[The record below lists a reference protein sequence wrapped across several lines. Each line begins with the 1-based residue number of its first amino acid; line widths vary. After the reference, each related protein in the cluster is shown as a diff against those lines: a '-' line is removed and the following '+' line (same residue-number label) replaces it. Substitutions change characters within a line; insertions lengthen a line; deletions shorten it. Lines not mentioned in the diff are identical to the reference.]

1 MTLPLL
7 SRPALDDLGG
17 VIGPEKLARLL
28 ERFTATLRGAFAAG
42 GDPAPAD
49 CAREAHT
56 LISMSGML
64 GCERLS
70 GACRALEA
78 QAKAGAD
85 LAPSLAD
92 IRALRDETVAALE
105 DLAASSGTGV
115 PPDEAETGSAQQ
127 SAP

>member
-17 VIGPEKLARLL
+17 VIGPEKLQRLL
-28 ERFTATLRGAFAAG
+28 ERFTASLRGAFAG
-42 GDPAPAD
+42 GDRAPVD
-49 CAREAHT
+49 HAREAHT

-78 QAKAGAD
+78 QAKAGTD
-85 LAPSLAD
+85 LAASLAD
-92 IRALRDETVAALE
+92 IRVLRDETVAALE
-105 DLAASSGTGV
+105 GLTASSRAGV
-115 PPDEAETGSAQQ
+115 PPGEADGSAQQ

>member
-7 SRPALDDLGG
+7 SRPALDDLGE
-17 VIGPEKLARLL
+17 VIGPEKLQRLL
-28 ERFTATLRGAFAAG
+28 ERFTATLRGAFAAA
-42 GDPAPAD
+42 GDRAPVEY
-49 CAREAHT
+49 AREAHT

-78 QAKAGAD
+78 QAKTGAD

-92 IRALRDETVAALE
+92 IRALRDETVAALKG
-105 DLAASSGTGV
+105 LAASSGAGA
-115 PPDEAETGSAQQ
+115 PPDEADGSAQQ
-127 SAP
+127 SAS